1 MKYDLYE
8 CNAKD
13 THRYILGKSGPR
25 PLFIVGLNPST
36 ADRFKADTTVA
47 KVEQVALNN
56 NFDGFVMTNLSAVRS
71 TDPKKLPKR
80 MMAQTMTENI
90 EQILAV
96 SKRYQNPVFWAA
108 WGSDITTRG
117 YLLKACAQLHA
128 GTRAQGGS
136 WVHFGALTKAGHPR
150 HPSRLAYAWS
160 FSKFDMDGYLS

>member
-13 THRYILGKSGPR
+13 SHRYILGKSGQR
-25 PLFIVGLNPST
+25 TLFIVGLNPST
-36 ADRFKADTTVA
+36 ANQFKADTTVA
-47 KVEQVALNN
+47 KVQQVALNN
-56 NFDGFVMTNLSAVRS
+56 GYDGIVMTNLSPVRS

-80 MMAQTMTENI
+80 MMAQTMTGNI
-90 EQILAV
+90 DQILAY
-96 SKRYQNPVFWAA
+96 SNLHPNPLFWAA

-117 YLLKACAQLHA
+117 YLLRACAQLHA
-128 GTRAQGGS
+128 GVRDQGGS

-160 FSKFDMDGYLS
+160 FSAFDIDGYLT